1 MKMENVKIPTMKKP
15 RTEKQIAAT
24 LKMVKDRKEKK
35 AALTEQLLAEQLSA
49 EQPPSALDSP
59 EKIDLI
65 QNKLEMI
72 RLKKISHMNRIARI
86 WEEEKIKRLS
96 NVPKKNLT
104 LDTMSEIKEEVFE
117 TTEDEKKETLA
128 GSNRANDN
136 EEQVVQVQKL
146 DKRKKPRTEKQLA
159 AFARARETRANNL

>member
-35 AALTEQLLAEQLSA
+35 AALAEQLLAEQLLAKQLSA

-96 NVPKKNLT
+96 NVPK
-104 LDTMSEIKEEVFE
+104 
-117 TTEDEKKETLA
+117 
-128 GSNRANDN
+128 
-136 EEQVVQVQKL
+136 
-146 DKRKKPRTEKQLA
+146 
-159 AFARARETRANNL
+159 

>member
-1 MKMENVKIPTMKKP
+1 MENVKIPTICSATMKKP

-35 AALTEQLLAEQLSA
+35 AALAEQLLAKQLSA

-96 NVPKKNLT
+96 NVPK
-104 LDTMSEIKEEVFE
+104 
-117 TTEDEKKETLA
+117 
-128 GSNRANDN
+128 
-136 EEQVVQVQKL
+136 
-146 DKRKKPRTEKQLA
+146 
-159 AFARARETRANNL
+159 